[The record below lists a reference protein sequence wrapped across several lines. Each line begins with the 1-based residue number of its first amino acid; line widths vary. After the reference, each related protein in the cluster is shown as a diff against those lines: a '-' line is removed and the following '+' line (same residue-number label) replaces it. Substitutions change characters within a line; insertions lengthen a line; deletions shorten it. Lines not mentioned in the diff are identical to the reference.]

1 MQGIENGYL
10 GICGIWSSDYWIVLS
25 SCVGIKQKAPAAAP
39 IRTVIK
45 GKFLLWT
52 IICMKNIYEN
62 NKDFHL
68 LQSFCMAK
76 SQEMLLSMEKVEYN
90 SHVSR
95 KQYLPW
101 NVTKIL
107 TCQKMS
113 ENVLFSELSDK
124 YLQKWVCKASVYAG
138 SPRVP

>member
-10 GICGIWSSDYWIVLS
+10 GICGRWSSDYWIVLS

-45 GKFLLWT
+45 GKVLLLT
-52 IICMKNIYEN
+52 IIREN
-62 NKDFHL
+62 NRDSNL
-68 LQSFCMAK
+68 QQSFCKAK
-76 SQEMLLSMEKVEYN
+76 SKEMLLSMVKAEYN
-90 SHVSR
+90 DYVSG
-95 KQYLPW
+95 KQYLQW
-101 NVTKIL
+101 NIKKML

-113 ENVLFSELSDK
+113 ENALFSELSDK

-138 SPRVP
+138 SQRVP